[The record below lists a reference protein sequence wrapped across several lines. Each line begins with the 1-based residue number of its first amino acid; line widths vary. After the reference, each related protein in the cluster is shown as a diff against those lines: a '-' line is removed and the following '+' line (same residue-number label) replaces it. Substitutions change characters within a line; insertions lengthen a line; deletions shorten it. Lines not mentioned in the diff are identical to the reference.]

1 MFISPEQIVKNLGIE
16 PGMIVAD
23 FGSGT
28 GHYTVE
34 AAKLITKAGKVY
46 SIDIQK
52 EMLQT
57 LKSRCEINGLENV
70 EIIWADLE
78 LHEGTRLGT
87 GLVDFVIISNILF
100 QVDDKKAIAKEAHR
114 IIKNTGKVAIIE
126 WDMIES
132 KIGPPMVQRISSSEI
147 TKIFEESGFSF
158 YKNFEAGDNHYGLL
172 FRKLEKNE

>member
-1 MFISPEQIVKNLGIE
+1 MFVSPEQIVKNLGIE

-34 AAKLITKAGKVY
+34 AAKLVTKAGKVY

-57 LKSRCEINGLENV
+57 LKSRCEINGLDNV

-78 LHEGTRLGT
+78 LHEGTHLGS
-87 GLVDFVIISNILF
+87 GLVDLVIISNILF
-100 QVDDKKAIAKEAHR
+100 QVDDKKAVAKEAYR

-126 WDMIES
+126 WDMTES
-132 KIGPPMVQRISSSEI
+132 KIGPPANQRISSGEV
-147 TKIFEESGFSF
+147 TKIFEEAGFNF
-158 YKNFEAGDNHYGLL
+158 YKNFETGDNHYGLL
-172 FRKLEKNE
+172 LRKLEKNE